1 MEEPIDHEA
10 ELDDG
15 GDLALRDMMNQSAV
29 PMNLHNDLTDPLL
42 ERFIRSQA
50 MSHHTEMQLDKAV
63 NRLFD
68 DAGRKKIKLERLRM
82 ENMLTQLSETKATP
96 SICNRS

>member
-15 GDLALRDMMNQSAV
+15 GDLALREMMNQSAV
-29 PMNLHNDLTDPLL
+29 PMNLHNDFTDPML

-50 MSHHTEMQLDKAV
+50 HSHHTEM
-63 NRLFD
+63 
-68 DAGRKKIKLERLRM
+68 
-82 ENMLTQLSETKATP
+82 
-96 SICNRS
+96 